1 MGQGPLHATTWRCL
15 GLLRWEVSSWFCT
28 GQAGLSRRGGA
39 AVAEPACLP
48 TVTRRNTF
56 GISEHISSPSAQ
68 CFISNVCQFWLEFP
82 SRIEQ

>member
-1 MGQGPLHATTWRCL
+1 MVRP
-15 GLLRWEVSSWFCT
+15 

-39 AVAEPACLP
+39 AVPAACLP
-48 TVTRRNTF
+48 SAVTRRNIF

-68 CFISNVCQFWLEFP
+68 CFISNVCQCWLEFP